1 MHRPSSRRTRPA
13 VERLESLDLLS
24 GVASAAYVNLIGTP
38 AAVDAKTYLT
48 ASTPSQGRQGGTIN
62 ALIAVPATGY
72 IAGVATIEYRVKIVP
87 AYVFLFSPTVTFAM
101 HVSFTAPVDNPKPGN
116 VTVTYTK
123 NVVPFGASVRNKV
136 AQGIVSFIRRDGL
149 AINSALG
156 LA

>member
-1 MHRPSSRRTRPA
+1 MHHPSSRRTRPA

-24 GVASAAYVNLIGTP
+24 AVAPAAYLNLLGTP

-62 ALIAVPATGY
+62 ALIAVPSTGY

-87 AYVFLFSPTVTFAM
+87 AYVFLFSPTVTFDM
-101 HVSFTAPVDNPKPGN
+101 HVSFTASIDAPKPGN

-123 NVVPFGASVRNKV
+123 NIVPFGASVRNKV
-136 AQGIVSFIRRDGL
+136 AQGIVAFIRRDAL
-149 AINSALG
+149 AIDAALG
-156 LA
+156 RA